1 MAPTT
6 LGAPCSGTS
15 AHTLPAA
22 GYTCEY
28 GEALTSTSPGLKC
41 RQADEHP
48 QDATLNFCLWNVHKE
63 ADWTTGK
70 KKPLSSPLNLLLSNV
85 WLCVW
90 WEMEEEFKDWIL
102 RVFRVGP
109 RNARLSFLRSKSCVC
124 TLFAILGLNSGSD
137 SPHARQ
143 ML

>member
-90 WEMEEEFKDWIL
+90 WEMEEETSL
-102 RVFRVGP
+102 RTGFCVSSELVLATPGLAFLDLNHVFV
-109 RNARLSFLRSKSCVC
+109 LFLRYW
-124 TLFAILGLNSGSD
+124 D
-137 SPHARQ
+137 
-143 ML
+143 